1 MNLDILKYL
10 GSGAKMM
17 AILPL
22 NLLSGNAQGDYPI
35 RTFAAWD
42 EEKDD
47 ILERANWLCKQVIKE
62 PAQLIA
68 DTPSMIGEEYQG
80 EWAIY
85 SCSMLAHALANIS
98 VLYPDKATQCPGLIA
113 KLIDIVNTPEMRK
126 YDTMQWKEDAM
137 QTLSNDSKCGHMTY
151 LSILAWM
158 ITSYKLIG
166 GDGRYDALLDACCE
180 ALNRRMHLNHYDLN
194 LLSFPRKPIWLPD
207 MLVTIVALKNYSRL
221 YNGKYGDTVDAW
233 LENAKTKWIH
243 KRTGLLAGT
252 LPGASYRQ
260 KGIQIKGS
268 HTALNCSYLTLIDPE
283 FARQQYELMK
293 KVFGHETSLLGTNVV
308 GLKEYQNK
316 LPNFSAKPGD
326 AGLII
331 KGISAGAMAF
341 APGAPTY
348 FGDWEFRSQLLRTAE
363 VASGT
368 KKEKGMRHYNMAD
381 MFLVGEATMLA
392 MRTNIQ
398 R

>member
-137 QTLSNDSKCGHMTY
+137 QTLQSDKCGHMTY
-151 LSILAWM
+151 LSILSWM
-158 ITSYKLIG
+158 ITNYKMAG
-166 GDGRYDALLDACCE
+166 GDVRFDSLLDACCE
-180 ALNRRMHLNHYDLN
+180 TLNRRMHLSQYDLN

-221 YNGKYGDTVDAW
+221 YNGKYEDTVEAW
-233 LENAKTKWIH
+233 LMNAKTKWIH

-260 KGIQIKGS
+260 KGIQIRGS
-268 HTALNCSYLTLIDPE
+268 HTALNCSYLTLIDSE
-283 FARQQYELMK
+283 FASQQYELMK
-293 KVFGHETSLLGTNVV
+293 KVFGHETSMLGTKVV

-316 LPNFSAKPGD
+316 LPDFSVKPGD

-331 KGISAGAMAF
+331 KGLSAGAMAF

-348 FGDWEFRSQLLRTAE
+348 FGDWEFRNQLLRTAE

-368 KKEKGMRHYNMAD
+368 FA
-381 MFLVGEATMLA
+381 
-392 MRTNIQ
+392 
-398 R
+398 

>member
-1 MNLDILKYL
+1 MNLDMLKIL
-10 GSGAKMM
+10 GMGAKMM
-17 AILPL
+17 AMLPM
-22 NLLSGNAQGDYPI
+22 NLLSGKAKGDFPI

-62 PAQLIA
+62 PGQLIA

-85 SCSMLAHALANIS
+85 SCSMLTHALANIS

-158 ITSYKLIG
+158 ITNYKLIG

-180 ALNRRMHLNHYDLN
+180 ALNRRMHLSQYELN

-392 MRTNIQ
+392 MRTNVK

>member
-1 MNLDILKYL
+1 MLKML
-10 GSGAKMM
+10 GSGTKMLSM
-17 AILPL
+17 MPL
-22 NLLSGNAQGDYPI
+22 NLLSGNAHGDYPI
-35 RTFAAWD
+35 HTSAAWD
-42 EEKDD
+42 DEKED
-47 ILERANWLCKQVIKE
+47 ILERANWLCRQVIKD
-62 PAQLIA
+62 PAKLIA
-68 DTPSMIGEEYQG
+68 DAPSIIGEEYQG

-85 SCSMLAHALANIS
+85 SCSMLTHALANIS
-98 VLYPDKATQCPGLIA
+98 VLYPDKAAQCPGLIA
-113 KLIDIVNTPEMRK
+113 KLIDIVNTREMRK

-137 QTLSNDSKCGHMTY
+137 DTIQDDKNCGHMTY

-158 ITSYKLIG
+158 ITNYKLIG
-166 GDGRYDALLDACCE
+166 GDSCYDNLLNNCCDALV
-180 ALNRRMHLNHYDLN
+180 RRMRMSKYDLN
-194 LLSFPRKPIWLPD
+194 LLSFPHKPIWLPD

-221 YNGKYGDTVDAW
+221 YNGKYEDLVEAW
-233 LENAKTKWIH
+233 LKNAKTKWIH

-252 LPGASYRQ
+252 LPGASFRQ
-260 KGIQIKGS
+260 KGIQIRGS

-283 FARQQYELMK
+283 FAHQQFELMK
-293 KVFGHETSLLGTNVV
+293 KVFGHETSLLGTKVV

-316 LPNFSAKPGD
+316 LPDFSVKPGD

-331 KGISAGAMAF
+331 KGISAGAIAF

-363 VASGT
+363 IASGS

-381 MFLVGEATMLA
+381 MFLVGEATVLA

>member
-126 YDTMQWKEDAM
+126 YDTIQWKEDAM

-158 ITSYKLIG
+158 ITNYKLIG

-180 ALNRRMHLNHYDLN
+180 ALNRRMHLSQYDLN

-221 YNGKYGDTVDAW
+221 YNGKYEDTVEAW
-233 LENAKTKWIH
+233 LMNAKTKWIH

-260 KGIQIKGS
+260 KGIQIRGS
-268 HTALNCSYLTLIDPE
+268 HTALNCSYLTLIDSE
-283 FARQQYELMK
+283 FASQQYELMK
-293 KVFGHETSLLGTNVV
+293 KVFGHETSMLGTKVV

-316 LPNFSAKPGD
+316 LPDFSVKPGD

-331 KGISAGAMAF
+331 KGLSAGAMAF

-348 FGDWEFRSQLLRTAE
+348 FGDWEFRNQLLRTAE

-368 KKEKGMRHYNMAD
+368 KKEKGMRHYHMAD

>member
-1 MNLDILKYL
+1 MNLDMLKML

-17 AILPL
+17 AMLPI
-22 NLLSGNAQGDYPI
+22 NLLSGKANGDYPI
-35 RTFAAWD
+35 RKESSWD
-42 EEKDD
+42 EEKED
-47 ILERANWLCKQVIKE
+47 ILERANWLCQQVIKE
-62 PAQLIA
+62 PSQLIA
-68 DTPSMIGEEYQG
+68 DAPSVIGKEYQG

-85 SCSMLAHALANIS
+85 SCSMLTHALANIS
-98 VLYPDKATQCPGLIA
+98 VLYLDKANQCPAIIA
-113 KLIDIVNTPEMRK
+113 KLIDIVNTPEMRN
-126 YDTMQWKEDAM
+126 YDTMQWKEDAIKS
-137 QTLSNDSKCGHMTY
+137 LHSDKCGHMTY

-158 ITSYKLIG
+158 ITNYRLIG
-166 GDGRYDALLDACCE
+166 GDGRYDTLLDACCD
-180 ALNRRMHLNHYDLN
+180 ALNRRMHLSKYDLN

-221 YNGKYGDTVDAW
+221 HNGKYGDTVEAW
-233 LENAKTKWIH
+233 LHNAKTKWIH

-260 KGIQIKGS
+260 KGIQIRGS
-268 HTALNCSYLTLIDPE
+268 HTALNCSYLSLVDPE

-293 KVFGHETSLLGTNVV
+293 KVFGHETTLLGTSVM

-316 LPNFSAKPGD
+316 LPNFSVKPGD

-331 KGISAGAMAF
+331 KGLSAGAMAF

-348 FGDWEFRSQLLRTAE
+348 LGDWEFRSQILRTAE
-363 VASGT
+363 IASGT
-368 KKEKGMRHYNMAD
+368 IKEKGKRHYRMAD
-381 MFLVGEATMLA
+381 MFLAGEATVLA
-392 MRTNIQ
+392 MRTNIK